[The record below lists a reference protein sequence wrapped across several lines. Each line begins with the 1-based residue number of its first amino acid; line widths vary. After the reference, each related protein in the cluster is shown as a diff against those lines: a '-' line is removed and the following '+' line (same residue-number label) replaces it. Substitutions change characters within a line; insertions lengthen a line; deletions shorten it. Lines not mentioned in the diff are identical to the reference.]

1 MNSDIENLLRESMD
15 QITSDVRAPA
25 GLMARIAR
33 RRRRRVV
40 VRSMGGAAAAL
51 TAGAVAMAIV
61 VLPGVDHQATAAAY
75 VVKRVDKALSVA
87 KPGDMARMTITT
99 TGPTGFATSGFTAQ
113 EWSYGSR
120 WRLVTDASPGHPLS
134 DSGDNGSSV
143 YTMVN
148 YTTRTWARDSDPG
161 SALAP
166 APLTLGCVAKKALPS
181 VFAKGGFAGVFSG
194 VFSVGPRP
202 VNVADALRAA
212 ISCGTLT
219 VAGRQQIAGTEAIE
233 LTSDQKSFMSET
245 IWVSPGSYLP
255 LRVVISLGLV
265 RMTANITWLTPTAAN
280 LAMLTVPIPAG
291 FREVPLA
298 EAIELNLKTLYS
310 KSAAGFAWVYLN
322 GGMGPAGAGR

>member
-1 MNSDIENLLRESMD
+1 MNSDIEDLLREGMD
-15 QITSDVRAPA
+15 QVTSDVRAPA

-40 VRSMGGAAAAL
+40 VRSMGGAAAVL

-61 VLPGVDHQATAAAY
+61 VLPGADHQAAAAAY
-75 VVKRVDKALSVA
+75 VVKRVDRALSVA

-99 TGPTGFATSGFTAQ
+99 TGPAGLATTGFTAQ

-120 WRLVTDASPGHPLS
+120 WRLVTYAPPGHPLS

-148 YTTRTWARDSDPG
+148 YTTRTWARDSASGSGSG
-161 SALAP
+161 SALQP
-166 APLTLGCVAKKALPS
+166 MPLTLGCVPKEALPS
-181 VFAKGGFAGVFSG
+181 LFGAKGVLAG
-194 VFSVGPRP
+194 GPRP

-219 VAGRQQIAGTEAIE
+219 VTGRQRMDGTEAIE
-233 LTSDQKSFMSET
+233 LTSGPKSFMSET

-265 RMTANITWLTPTAAN
+265 RMTANITWLPPTAAN
-280 LAMLTVPIPAG
+280 LATLTVPIPAA
-291 FREVPLA
+291 FRKVPLA
-298 EAIELNLKTLYS
+298 EAIELNLKTVDL
-310 KSAAGFAWVYLN
+310 KDGAGFAWVYLS
-322 GGMGPAGAGR
+322 GGMGPVSAGR

>member
-1 MNSDIENLLRESMD
+1 MNSDIEDLLREGMD

-33 RRRRRVV
+33 RRRRRLV

-61 VLPGVDHQATAAAY
+61 VLPGADHQAAAAAY
-75 VVKRVDKALSVA
+75 VVKRVDRALSVA
-87 KPGDMARMTITT
+87 KPGDMARMTITA
-99 TGPTGFATSGFTAQ
+99 TGPAGLATAGFTAQ

-120 WRLVTDASPGHPLS
+120 WRLVTYASPGHPLS

-161 SALAP
+161 SALQP
-166 APLTLGCVAKKALPS
+166 APLTLGCVPKKAMPS
-181 VFAKGGFAGVFSG
+181 FFGAKGVFSG
-194 VFSVGPRP
+194 VFSGGPRP

-219 VAGRQQIAGTEAIE
+219 VVGRQRIDGTEAIE
-233 LTSDQKSFMSET
+233 LTSDPKSFMSEA

-280 LAMLTVPIPAG
+280 LAMLTVPIPAA

-310 KSAAGFAWVYLN
+310 TSAAGFAWVYLN
-322 GGMGPAGAGR
+322 GGMGPVAAGR